1 MTSPLW
7 ITQLTPD
14 LRSRDATRDLRDA
27 VRLHHRIMSLFPS
40 DLGEQARHDA
50 GVLFRIEETQAGVAV
65 LVQSAVEASR
75 AALPDGYGT
84 VRSKTLTPL
93 LDALAPGRRVRY
105 RITANATRKLGL
117 NTTAGRPKEVVP
129 LHGAEAEEWWQRQ
142 AESSGLSLHTLE
154 STPLDQATGT
164 RRDKNRVV
172 HARTRFD
179 GLATVTDPAAL
190 SSRLRVGIGR
200 GKAYGC
206 GLLTLAPA

>member
-14 LRSRDATRDLRDA
+14 LRSPDALRDLRDA
-27 VRLHHRIMSLFPS
+27 VRLHRRIMALFPS
-40 DLGEQARHDA
+40 GLGPQARQNA
-50 GVLFRIEETQAGVAV
+50 GILFRIEETQAGVFV
-65 LVQSAVEASR
+65 LIQSALEPSP
-75 AALPDGYGT
+75 AALPRSYGT
-84 VRSKTLTPL
+84 IRSKPLTPL
-93 LDALAPGRRVRY
+93 LNALAPGRRVRY

-129 LHGAEAEEWWQRQ
+129 LHGPEAEAWWQRQ
-142 AESSGLSLHTLE
+142 AESCGLALHTVE
-154 STPLDQATGT
+154 STPLDQAAGT
-164 RRDKNRVV
+164 RRDANRVV

-179 GLATVTDPAAL
+179 GLATITDPAAL
-190 SSRLRVGIGR
+190 SSRLRTGIGR